1 MMDHKDSLRIL
12 KKNGFSDTQLARA
25 MNKTELE
32 VRRERKNQSI
42 LPSYKVISLI
52 WVIKTIREDEKKA
65 FFNNKELSELS
76 PKNI

>member
-1 MMDHKDSLRIL
+1 MPWIL

-42 LPSYKVISLI
+42 LPSYKVAG
-52 WVIKTIREDEKKA
+52 VIE
-65 FFNNKELSELS
+65 
-76 PKNI
+76 